1 MNQYPF
7 IPFPNLNPWIE
18 ELKQLN
24 THLKNINE
32 KLDKITHTEKENY
45 LEKDDNYY
53 II

>member
-7 IPFPNLNPWIE
+7 INPIYIIE
-18 ELKQLN
+18 ELKKIDKRLS
-24 THLKNINE
+24 TIEELLKE
-32 KLDKITHTEKENY
+32 KKNNY